1 MLQYC
6 TPSKKAEE
14 QRITHHPAR
23 STMPEQSTLAGLV
36 PSLNVHETLL
46 AMRRSRMFCASCLLL
61 LFATLP
67 TLSAATE
74 NTDSVAAPATLKVV
88 MDDNYPPYVF
98 RDSNGVLT
106 GYLVDIWKLWG
117 SKTGVRVE
125 LTATDWDKAQQTMYA
140 GHADVIDTIFRT
152 PQRERKLV
160 FSPPYAKIPVPIY
173 THTGIGGITDLNT
186 LHGFLV
192 GVKAGD
198 ACAEKLEA
206 AGITTL
212 QPYRSYE
219 ALVQAAAAGQI
230 RVFCLDEPA
239 ANYLLYRDRVERD
252 FHKAFTLYTG
262 ALHRAVH
269 KGDTRTLAL
278 LRHGFSAITPD
289 ELAALR
295 DKWMGKSLPDALSRT
310 LTYALWIAALVIM
323 LLGVLSLVLRHL
335 VRQRTAQLSIAYNGL
350 ERLTRLYAAL
360 SQCNQAIVR
369 SKCEAELFPQICR
382 DAVEFG
388 GMKMAWIGTLDEANQ
403 RIKPVAAFG
412 SGVEYLEGIQI
423 SVAADDPHGLG
434 PTGTA
439 IRENRPVWCQD
450 FQHEPITAPWHERGA
465 RVGWGASA
473 SLPLHRNGVA
483 IGAFTLYAG
492 EANAFDE
499 AARNL
504 LMEMAMDISFALDN
518 FVREAESRRANEA
531 LKLSEQHFR
540 AYFDRAM
547 VGMVSTSPAKE
558 WLEVNDALCE
568 MLGYSREELMG
579 MTWAELTHPDDLAA
593 NLIQYERILSGEI
606 DEYSIENRFIRKDG
620 TIVHVR
626 RSPRAVRK
634 ADNSLDYI
642 VAWIDDITQRK
653 QDEEH
658 IQRLAHF
665 DLLTG
670 LPNRALFTD
679 RISLAINMAQ
689 RSNSELAVMFLD
701 LDHFKNVNDN
711 LGHRIGDA
719 LLVEIAK
726 RVKSAT
732 REEDTVSRLGGD
744 EFILLLPNTD
754 ADGAAHVAEKL
765 LERVA
770 QLCRI
775 EQHEL
780 VVTPSIGIAMY
791 PDDGRDFE
799 TLSQCADVAMYRAK
813 HDGRNNYRF
822 FTAEMQIHSAR
833 ILQLES
839 ALRHALVREE
849 LSLHFQPQISIQ
861 DGHIIGAEA
870 LLRWQHPELG
880 SVPPAEFIP
889 IAESSGQ
896 ILQIGEWVLRTA
908 VKQMKSWMD
917 SGMGPMIIAVN
928 LSAVQFRHPNL
939 PEMVTQILDSVK
951 LPAQYLELEL
961 TEGVAMHDPLGAIA
975 MMDKLHE
982 RGIRMS
988 IDDFGT
994 GYSSLNYLKRFK
1006 VYKLKIDQ
1014 SFVRDITD
1022 DPEDKAIVSAII
1034 SLADS
1039 LGLQTI
1045 AEGVETEGQLAL
1057 LREQGCNEVQGYYF
1071 SKPLPAEQFEAFVRA
1086 KRQA

>member
-1 MLQYC
+1 
-6 TPSKKAEE
+6 
-14 QRITHHPAR
+14 
-23 STMPEQSTLAGLV
+23 
-36 PSLNVHETLL
+36 
-46 AMRRSRMFCASCLLL
+46 MFCVCCLLL
-61 LFATLP
+61 LLATLP
-67 TLSAATE
+67 GISPAAEST
-74 NTDSVAAPATLKVV
+74 NGVAAPATLKVV

-106 GYLVDIWKLWG
+106 GYLVDIWKLWE
-117 SKTGVRVE
+117 SKTGVHVE
-125 LTATDWDKAQQTMYA
+125 LTATDWEKAQQIMFA
-140 GHADVIDTIFRT
+140 GQAEVIDTIFRT
-152 PQRERKLV
+152 PERERKLD
-160 FSPPYAKIPVPIY
+160 FTAPYAEIPVPVY
-173 THTGIGGITDLNT
+173 THTGIGGITDLKT

-212 QPYRSYE
+212 QPYPNYE
-219 ALVQAAAAGQI
+219 ALVRAAAAGQVK
-230 RVFCLDEPA
+230 VFCLDEPA
-239 ANYLLYRDRVERD
+239 ANYLLYRDRVEDD
-252 FHKAFTLYTG
+252 FHNAFTLYTG
-262 ALHRAVH
+262 ELHRAVH
-269 KGDTRTLAL
+269 KGDGRTLAL
-278 LRHGFSAITPD
+278 LQQGFSAITPD
-289 ELAALR
+289 ELDSLR
-295 DKWMGKSLPDALSRT
+295 NKWMGKRLPEALSRT
-310 LTYALWIAALVIM
+310 LTYVLWAAVIVIL
-323 LLGVLSLVLRHL
+323 LLGLLILVLRHL
-335 VRQRTAQLSIAYNGL
+335 VRQRTAQLGSAYNRL
-350 ERLTRLYAAL
+350 ERLTRIYAAL

-369 SKCEAELFPQICR
+369 SRNEAELFPQVCR
-382 DAVEFG
+382 DAVQFG
-388 GMKMAWIGTLDEANQ
+388 GMRMAWIGMLDEET
-403 RIKPVAAFG
+403 RMIRTVAAFG
-412 SGVEYLEGIQI
+412 SGVEYLEGIEI
-423 SVAADDPHGLG
+423 SASADTVIGRG

-450 FQHEPITAPWHERGA
+450 FQNDPLTAPWHERGA
-465 RVGWGASA
+465 SVGWGASA

-483 IGAFTLYAG
+483 VGAFTLYAG

-499 AARNL
+499 AVRNL
-504 LMEMAMDISFALDN
+504 LVEMEMDISFAMDSYDR
-518 FVREAESRRANEA
+518 VAEGKRAAEA
-531 LKLSEQHFR
+531 LQLSEQHFR

-547 VGMVSTSPAKE
+547 VGMASTSPGKE
-558 WLEVNDALCE
+558 WLKVNDALCE
-568 MLGYSREELMG
+568 MLGYTREELMG
-579 MTWAELTHPDDLAA
+579 MTWADLTHPDDLAA
-593 NLIQYERILSGEI
+593 NLVQFDRILCGEI
-606 DEYSIENRFIRKDG
+606 SEYSIENRFVRKDG

-634 ADNSLDYI
+634 ADGSLDYI

-653 QDEEH
+653 RDEQQ

-679 RISLAINMAQ
+679 RISHAINMAQ
-689 RSNSELAVMFLD
+689 RSSSQLAVMFLD

-719 LLVEIAK
+719 LLMEIAI
-726 RVKSAT
+726 RLKSAM

-744 EFILLLPNTD
+744 EFVLLLPNTD

-765 LERVA
+765 LEKVSRT
-770 QLCRI
+770 CRI

-799 TLSQCADVAMYRAK
+799 SLSQCADVAMYRAK
-813 HDGRNNYRF
+813 QDGRNNYKF

-833 ILQLES
+833 ILQLENALRS
-839 ALRHALVREE
+839 ALLRDE
-849 LSLHFQPQISIQ
+849 LSLHYQPQVSLES
-861 DGHIIGAEA
+861 GRIIGVEA
-870 LLRWQHPELG
+870 LLRWKHPELG
-880 SVPPAEFIP
+880 SVSPAEFIP

-908 VKQMKSWMD
+908 ARQMKSWMD
-917 SGMGPMIIAVN
+917 SGMAPMIIGVN

-939 PEMVTQILDSVK
+939 PEMVTKILDSVQ

-961 TEGVAMHDPLGAIA
+961 TEGVAMDDPLGAIS

-994 GYSSLNYLKRFK
+994 GYSSLSYLKRFK

-1022 DPEDKAIVSAII
+1022 DPEDKAIVRAII

-1039 LGLQTI
+1039 LGLKTI
-1045 AEGVETEGQLAL
+1045 AEGVETEGQLAF
-1057 LREQGCNEVQGYYF
+1057 LREQGCDEVQGYYF
-1071 SKPLPAEQFEAFVRA
+1071 SKPLSVTEFEAFMLA
-1086 KRQA
+1086 QRQT

>member
-1 MLQYC
+1 
-6 TPSKKAEE
+6 
-14 QRITHHPAR
+14 
-23 STMPEQSTLAGLV
+23 
-36 PSLNVHETLL
+36 
-46 AMRRSRMFCASCLLL
+46 MFYACCLFL
-61 LFATLP
+61 LFTMVPA
-67 TLSAATE
+67 LSAAAGSTNGE
-74 NTDSVAAPATLKVV
+74 ATPATLKVV

-98 RDSNGVLT
+98 RDSNGALN
-106 GYLVDIWKLWG
+106 GYLVDIWKLWEG
-117 SKTGVRVE
+117 KTGVRVD
-125 LTATDWDKAQQTMYA
+125 LVATDWKNAQQLMA
-140 GHADVIDTIFRT
+140 DGQADVIDSMFRT
-152 PQRERKLV
+152 PERERHLD
-160 FSPPYAKIPVPIY
+160 FTPPYAEIPASIY
-173 THTGIGGITDLNT
+173 THTRIGGITDLKT

-198 ACAEKLEA
+198 ACADKLDA

-212 QPYRSYE
+212 QPYNNYE
-219 ALVQAAAAGQI
+219 ALVQAAVAGQI
-230 RVFCLDEPA
+230 RVFCMDEPA
-239 ANYLLYRDRVERD
+239 ANYLLYRDRAERD

-262 ALHRAVH
+262 ALDRAVH
-269 KGDTRTLAL
+269 KGDTGTLAL
-278 LRHGFSAITPD
+278 LQHGFSDITPA
-289 ELAALR
+289 EQAVLR
-295 DKWMGKSLPDALSRT
+295 NKWMDGSLPDGLSRT
-310 LTYALWIAALVIM
+310 LTYILWIAVFVIL
-323 LLGVLSLVLRHL
+323 LLGVLSLVLRYL
-335 VRQRTAQLSIAYNGL
+335 VRQRTAQLRTAYNSL
-350 ERLTRLYAAL
+350 ERLTKLYAAL

-369 SKCEAELFPQICR
+369 CRSETELFPQVCH
-382 DAVEFG
+382 DAVQFG
-388 GMKMAWIGTLDEANQ
+388 GMKMAWIGMLDEASQ
-403 RIKPVAAFG
+403 MIKPAGAFG
-412 SGVEYLEGIQI
+412 DGMEYLEGIQV
-423 SVAADDPHGLG
+423 SAAADDPAGRG
-434 PTGTA
+434 PTGTS

-450 FQHEPITAPWHERGA
+450 FQRDPSTAPWHERGA
-465 RVGWGASA
+465 RAGWGASA

-483 IGAFTLYAG
+483 VGAFTLYAG

-504 LMEMAMDISFALDN
+504 LLEMAMDIGFAMDN
-518 FVREAESRRANEA
+518 FIRVADSKRAAEA
-531 LKLSEQHFR
+531 LQLSEQHFR

-547 VGMVSTSPAKE
+547 VGMVSTSPGKE
-558 WLEVNDALCE
+558 WLEANDAMCE
-568 MLGYSREELMG
+568 MLGYSREELME
-579 MTWAELTHPDDLAA
+579 MTWAELTHPDDLAV
-593 NLIQYERILSGEI
+593 NLIQYDRILSGEI
-606 DEYSIENRFIRKDG
+606 DEYSIENRFVRKDG

-634 ADNSLDYI
+634 DDNSLDYI

-653 QDEEH
+653 QDEQH

-679 RISLAINMAQ
+679 RISHALNMAQ
-689 RSNSELAVMFLD
+689 RSQSQLAVIFLD
-701 LDHFKNVNDN
+701 IDHFKNVNDN

-719 LLVEIAK
+719 LLIEIAK
-726 RVKSAT
+726 RLKSAL

-744 EFILLLPNTD
+744 EFILLLPGTN

-765 LERVA
+765 LETVA

-791 PDDGRDFE
+791 PNDGEDFE

-813 HDGRNNYRF
+813 HDGRNNYKF
-822 FTAEMQIHSAR
+822 FTAEMQTHSAR
-833 ILQLES
+833 TLQLES
-839 ALRHALVREE
+839 ALRHALVRDE
-849 LSLHFQPQISIQ
+849 LSLHFQPQISMQ
-861 DGHIIGAEA
+861 DGRIIGAEA
-870 LLRWQHPELG
+870 LLRWQHPGLG
-880 SVPPAEFIP
+880 MVSPAEFIP

-908 VKQMKSWMD
+908 VQQMKSWMD
-917 SGMGPMIIAVN
+917 SGMAPMIIAVN

-939 PEMVTQILDSVK
+939 PEMVTQILGSVK

-961 TEGVAMHDPLGAIA
+961 TEGVAMHDPPGAIA
-975 MMDKLHE
+975 MMDNLHE

-994 GYSSLNYLKRFK
+994 GYSSLSYLKRFK

-1034 SLADS
+1034 SLAGS

-1045 AEGVETEGQLAL
+1045 AEGVETEGQLAF

-1071 SKPLPAEQFEAFVRA
+1071 SKPLPAEQFEAFMRA
-1086 KRQA
+1086 KSQV

>member
-1 MLQYC
+1 
-6 TPSKKAEE
+6 
-14 QRITHHPAR
+14 
-23 STMPEQSTLAGLV
+23 
-36 PSLNVHETLL
+36 
-46 AMRRSRMFCASCLLL
+46 MFYACCLFL
-61 LFATLP
+61 LFTMGPA
-67 TLSAATE
+67 LSAAAGSTNGE
-74 NTDSVAAPATLKVV
+74 ATPATLKVV
-88 MDDNYPPYVF
+88 MDDNYPPYAF
-98 RDSNGVLT
+98 RDSNGVLN
-106 GYLVDIWKLWG
+106 GYLVDIWKLWEG
-117 SKTGVRVE
+117 KTGVRVD
-125 LTATDWDKAQQTMYA
+125 LVATDWKNAQQLMA
-140 GHADVIDTIFRT
+140 DGKADVIDSMFRT
-152 PQRERKLV
+152 PERERHLD
-160 FSPPYAKIPVPIY
+160 FTPSYAEIPASIY
-173 THTGIGGITDLNT
+173 THTRIGGITDLKT

-198 ACAEKLEA
+198 ACADKLDA

-212 QPYRSYE
+212 QPYNNYE
-219 ALVQAAAAGQI
+219 ALVQAAVAGQI
-230 RVFCLDEPA
+230 RVFCMDEPA

-262 ALHRAVH
+262 ALDRAVH
-269 KGDTRTLAL
+269 KGDTRTLVL
-278 LRHGFSAITPD
+278 LQHGFSDITPA
-289 ELAALR
+289 ELAVLR
-295 DKWMGKSLPDALSRT
+295 NKWMGGSLPDGLSRT
-310 LTYALWIAALVIM
+310 LTYILWIAVLIIL
-323 LLGVLSLVLRHL
+323 LLGVLSLVLRYL
-335 VRQRTAQLSIAYNGL
+335 VRQRTAQLRTAYNRL
-350 ERLTRLYAAL
+350 ERLTKLYAAL

-369 SKCEAELFPQICR
+369 CTSEAELFPQVCR
-382 DAVEFG
+382 DAVQFG
-388 GMKMAWIGTLDEANQ
+388 GMKMAWIGMLDETSQ
-403 RIKPVAAFG
+403 MIKPAGAFG
-412 SGVEYLEGIQI
+412 EGREYLEGIQV
-423 SVAADDPHGLG
+423 SAAAGDPAGRG

-450 FQHEPITAPWHERGA
+450 FQHDPSTAPWHERGA
-465 RVGWGASA
+465 RAGWGASA

-483 IGAFTLYAG
+483 VGAFTLYAG
-492 EANAFDE
+492 EDNAFDE

-504 LMEMAMDISFALDN
+504 LLEMAMDISFALDN
-518 FVREAESRRANEA
+518 YLREAESRRAAVA
-531 LKLSEQHFR
+531 LQLSEQHFR

-547 VGMVSTSPAKE
+547 VGMVSTSPGKE

-568 MLGYSREELMG
+568 MLGYTREELMG

-593 NLIQYERILSGEI
+593 NLIQYDRILSGEM
-606 DEYSIENRFIRKDG
+606 DEYSIENRFVRKDG

-634 ADNSLDYI
+634 DDNSLDYI

-653 QDEEH
+653 QDEQH

-679 RISLAINMAQ
+679 RISHALNMAQ
-689 RSNSELAVMFLD
+689 RSKSKLAVIFLD
-701 LDHFKNVNDN
+701 IDHFKNVNDN

-719 LLVEIAK
+719 LLIEIAN
-726 RVKSAT
+726 RLKSAL

-744 EFILLLPNTD
+744 EFILLLPGTN

-765 LERVA
+765 LDTVA

-791 PDDGRDFE
+791 PNDGEDFE

-813 HDGRNNYRF
+813 HDGRNNYKF
-822 FTAEMQIHSAR
+822 FTAEMQTHSAR
-833 ILQLES
+833 TLQLES
-839 ALRHALVREE
+839 ALRHALVRDE
-849 LSLHFQPQISIQ
+849 LSLCFQPQISMQ
-861 DGHIIGAEA
+861 GGRIIGAEA
-870 LLRWQHPELG
+870 LLRWQHPGLG
-880 SVPPAEFIP
+880 MVSPAEFIP

-908 VKQMKSWMD
+908 VQQMKSWMD
-917 SGMGPMIIAVN
+917 GGMAPMIIAVN

-939 PEMVTQILDSVK
+939 PEMVSQILGSVK

-975 MMDKLHE
+975 MMDNLHE

-994 GYSSLNYLKRFK
+994 GYSSLSYLKRFK

-1034 SLADS
+1034 SLAGS
-1039 LGLQTI
+1039 LDLQTI
-1045 AEGVETEGQLAL
+1045 AEGVETEGQLAF

-1086 KRQA
+1086 KSQV

>member
-1 MLQYC
+1 MC
-6 TPSKKAEE
+6 SS
-14 QRITHHPAR
+14 RIFITFY
-23 STMPEQSTLAGLV
+23 L
-36 PSLNVHETLL
+36 
-46 AMRRSRMFCASCLLL
+46 FL
-61 LFATLP
+61 LFAMAPALG
-67 TLSAATE
+67 AAAE
-74 NTDSVAAPATLKVV
+74 NIHADANPATLKVV

-98 RDSNGVLT
+98 RDSGGVLT

-117 SKTGVRVE
+117 EKTGVHVD
-125 LTATDWDKAQQTMYA
+125 LVATDWKKAQQLMA
-140 GHADVIDTIFRT
+140 DGKADVIDTVFRT
-152 PQRERKLV
+152 PERERHLD
-160 FSPPYAKIPVPIY
+160 FAPSYAEIRVPIY
-173 THTGIGGITDLNT
+173 THIGIGGITDLNT

-198 ACAEKLEA
+198 ACVDKLNA
-206 AGITTL
+206 VGITTL
-212 QPYRSYE
+212 QPYNSYE
-219 ALVQAAAAGQI
+219 AMIQAAVAGQV
-230 RVFCLDEPA
+230 RVFCMDQPA
-239 ANYLLYRDRVERD
+239 ANYLLYRSRAEHD

-269 KGDTRTLAL
+269 KGDTQTMEL
-278 LRHGFSAITPD
+278 LQRGFSAITPD

-295 DKWMGKSLPDALSRT
+295 DKWMGKRLPDTLSRT
-310 LTYALWIAALVIM
+310 LSYVLWSAALLIL
-323 LLGVLSLVLRHL
+323 LLGVLTLVLRRL
-335 VRQRTAQLSIAYNGL
+335 VRQRTTQLKTAYNRL
-350 ERLTRLYAAL
+350 ERLTRIYAAL

-369 SKCEAELFPQICR
+369 SKNEAELFPQVCR
-382 DAVEFG
+382 DAVQFG
-388 GMKMAWIGTLDEANQ
+388 GMRMAWIGMKDEASQ
-403 RIKPVAAFG
+403 MIKPVAAFG
-412 SGVEYLEGIQI
+412 SGMEYLEKIEI
-423 SVAADDPHGLG
+423 SAAADTSTGHG

-450 FQHEPITAPWHERGA
+450 FQHDPITAPWHERGA
-465 RVGWGASA
+465 KVGWGASA

-483 IGAFTLYAG
+483 VGAFTLYAG

-504 LMEMAMDISFALDN
+504 LVEMALDISFALDN
-518 FVREAESRRANEA
+518 FVREAERLRAAEA
-531 LKLSEQHFR
+531 LQLSEQHFR

-547 VGMVSTSPAKE
+547 VGMTATSPKMD
-558 WLEVNDALCE
+558 WLEVNEALCE
-568 MLGYSREELMG
+568 MLGYTREELTS
-579 MTWAELTHPDDLAA
+579 MTWADLTHPDDLSA
-593 NLIQYERILSGEI
+593 NLAQFDRILSGEL

-634 ADNSLDYI
+634 ADGSLDYI
-642 VAWIDDITQRK
+642 VAWVDDITQRK
-653 QDEEH
+653 QDEH
-658 IQRLAHF
+658 QIQQLAHF

-679 RISLAINMAQ
+679 RISHAL
-689 RSNSELAVMFLD
+689 NSAHRNNTSLAVMFLD

-711 LGHRIGDA
+711 LGHRVGDA

-726 RVKSAT
+726 RLKSAM

-770 QLCRI
+770 WLCKI

-791 PDDGRDFE
+791 PDDGLDFE
-799 TLSQCADVAMYRAK
+799 SLSQCADVAMYRAK
-813 HDGRNNYRF
+813 HDGRNNYKF
-822 FTAEMQIHSAR
+822 FTAEMQTHSAR
-833 ILQLES
+833 TLQLEN
-839 ALRHALVREE
+839 ALRYALARRE
-849 LSLHFQPQISIQ
+849 LSLHYQPQLSLES
-861 DGHIIGAEA
+861 GRIIGAEA
-870 LLRWQHPELG
+870 LLRWQHPEFG
-880 SVPPAEFIP
+880 AVSPAEFIP

-896 ILQIGEWVLRTA
+896 ILHIGEWVLRTA
-908 VKQMKSWMD
+908 ATQMKSWMD
-917 SGMGPMIIAVN
+917 RGMAPMIIAVN

-939 PEMVTQILDSVK
+939 PEMVTQILDSVD

-961 TEGVAMHDPLGAIA
+961 TEGVAMHDPVGAIM
-975 MMDKLHE
+975 MMDNLHE

-994 GYSSLNYLKRFK
+994 GYSSLSYLKRFK

-1022 DPEDKAIVSAII
+1022 DPEDKAIVKAII

-1045 AEGVETEGQLAL
+1045 AEGVETESQLAL
-1057 LREQGCNEVQGYYF
+1057 LRQQGCHEVQGYYF
-1071 SKPLPAEQFEAFVRA
+1071 SKPLPADEFQAFVLGKIRS
-1086 KRQA
+1086 

>member
-1 MLQYC
+1 
-6 TPSKKAEE
+6 
-14 QRITHHPAR
+14 
-23 STMPEQSTLAGLV
+23 
-36 PSLNVHETLL
+36 
-46 AMRRSRMFCASCLLL
+46 MFYACCLFL
-61 LFATLP
+61 LFTMVPA
-67 TLSAATE
+67 LSAAAGSTNGE
-74 NTDSVAAPATLKVV
+74 ATPATLKVV

-98 RDSNGVLT
+98 RDSNGALN
-106 GYLVDIWKLWG
+106 GYLVDIWKLWEG
-117 SKTGVRVE
+117 KTGVRVD
-125 LTATDWDKAQQTMYA
+125 LVATDWKNAQQLMA
-140 GHADVIDTIFRT
+140 DGQADVIDSMFRT
-152 PQRERKLV
+152 PERERHLD
-160 FSPPYAKIPVPIY
+160 FTPSYADIPASIY
-173 THTGIGGITDLNT
+173 THTRIGGITDLKT

-198 ACAEKLEA
+198 ACADKLDA
-206 AGITTL
+206 DGITTL
-212 QPYRSYE
+212 QPYNNYE
-219 ALVQAAAAGQI
+219 ALVKAAVAGQI
-230 RVFCLDEPA
+230 RVFCMDEPA
-239 ANYLLYRDRVERD
+239 ANYLLYRDSAERD

-262 ALHRAVH
+262 ALDRAVH
-269 KGDTRTLAL
+269 KGDTRTLVL
-278 LRHGFSAITPD
+278 LQHGFSDITPA
-289 ELAALR
+289 ELAVLR
-295 DKWMGKSLPDALSRT
+295 DKWMGGSLPDGLSRT
-310 LTYALWIAALVIM
+310 LTYVLWIAVFVIL
-323 LLGVLSLVLRHL
+323 LLGVLSLVLRYL
-335 VRQRTAQLSIAYNGL
+335 VRQRTAQLRTAYNRL
-350 ERLTRLYAAL
+350 ERLTKLYAAL
-360 SQCNQAIVR
+360 SECNQAIVR
-369 SKCEAELFPQICR
+369 CSSEAELFPQVCR
-382 DAVEFG
+382 DAVQFG
-388 GMKMAWIGTLDEANQ
+388 GMKMAWIGMLDEASQ
-403 RIKPVAAFG
+403 SVKPVASFG
-412 SGVEYLEGIQI
+412 EGREYLEGIQV
-423 SVAADDPHGLG
+423 SAAADDPAGRG
-434 PTGTA
+434 PTGTS

-450 FQHEPITAPWHERGA
+450 FQHDPSTAPWHERGA

-483 IGAFTLYAG
+483 VGAFTLYAG

-504 LMEMAMDISFALDN
+504 LLEMAMDISFALDN
-518 FVREAESRRANEA
+518 YLREAESRRAAEA
-531 LKLSEQHFR
+531 LQLSEQHFR

-547 VGMVSTSPAKE
+547 VGMVSTSPGKE

-593 NLIQYERILSGEI
+593 NLIQYDRILGGEI
-606 DEYSIENRFIRKDG
+606 DEYSIENRFVRKDG

-634 ADNSLDYI
+634 DDNSLDYI

-653 QDEEH
+653 QDEQH

-679 RISLAINMAQ
+679 RISHALNMAQ
-689 RSNSELAVMFLD
+689 RSKSKLAVIFLD
-701 LDHFKNVNDN
+701 IDHFKNVNDN

-719 LLVEIAK
+719 LLIEIAK
-726 RVKSAT
+726 RLKSAL

-744 EFILLLPNTD
+744 EFILLLPGTN

-765 LERVA
+765 LETVA

-791 PDDGRDFE
+791 PNDGEDFE

-813 HDGRNNYRF
+813 HDGRNNYKF
-822 FTAEMQIHSAR
+822 FTAEMQTHSAR
-833 ILQLES
+833 TLQLES
-839 ALRHALVREE
+839 ALRHALVRGE
-849 LSLHFQPQISIQ
+849 LSLNFQPQISMQ
-861 DGHIIGAEA
+861 DGRIIGAEA
-870 LLRWQHPELG
+870 LLRWQHPGLG
-880 SVPPAEFIP
+880 MVSPAEFIP

-908 VKQMKSWMD
+908 VQQMRSWMD
-917 SGMGPMIIAVN
+917 GGMAPMIIAVN

-939 PEMVTQILDSVK
+939 PEMVSQILGSVK

-975 MMDKLHE
+975 MMDNLHE

-994 GYSSLNYLKRFK
+994 GYSSLSYLKRFK

-1022 DPEDKAIVSAII
+1022 DTEDKAIVSAII
-1034 SLADS
+1034 SLAGS

-1045 AEGVETEGQLAL
+1045 AEGVETEGQLAF

-1071 SKPLPAEQFEAFVRA
+1071 SKPLPAEQFEAFMRA
-1086 KRQA
+1086 KSQV

>member
-1 MLQYC
+1 M
-6 TPSKKAEE
+6 
-14 QRITHHPAR
+14 R
-23 STMPEQSTLAGLV
+23 S
-36 PSLNVHETLL
+36 
-46 AMRRSRMFCASCLLL
+46 SRMLCTCFLFL
-61 LFATLP
+61 LFAMAP
-67 TLSAATE
+67 ALSAAAE
-74 NTDSVAAPATLKVV
+74 NTHVEANSATLKVV

-98 RDSNGVLT
+98 RDSDGVLT

-117 SKTGVRVE
+117 EKTGVHVD
-125 LTATDWDKAQQTMYA
+125 LTATDWKKAQQLMA
-140 GHADVIDTIFRT
+140 DGKADVIDTIFRT
-152 PQRERKLV
+152 PERERHLD
-160 FSPPYAKIPVPIY
+160 FTPSYAEIRVPIY
-173 THTGIGGITDLNT
+173 AQIGIGGITDLNT
-186 LHGFLV
+186 LNGFLV

-198 ACAEKLEA
+198 ACADKLNA

-212 QPYRSYE
+212 QPYNSYE
-219 ALVQAAAAGQI
+219 AMIQAAVAGQV
-230 RVFCLDEPA
+230 RVFCMDEPA
-239 ANYLLYRDRVERD
+239 ANYLLYRNRAEHN

-269 KGDTRTLAL
+269 KGDTQTLEL
-278 LRHGFSAITPD
+278 LQRGFSTITPD

-295 DKWMGKSLPDALSRT
+295 DKWMGARLPEALSRT
-310 LTYALWIAALVIM
+310 LTYVLWAAVVVI
-323 LLGVLSLVLRHL
+323 LLFGLLIIVLRHL
-335 VRQRTAQLSIAYNGL
+335 VRQRTTQLKTAYNRL
-350 ERLTRLYAAL
+350 ERLTRIYAAL

-369 SKCEAELFPQICR
+369 SKNEAELFPQVCR
-382 DAVEFG
+382 DAVQFG
-388 GMKMAWIGTLDEANQ
+388 GMRMAWIGMKDEASQ
-403 RIKPVAAFG
+403 MIKPVAAFG
-412 SGVEYLEGIQI
+412 SGVEYLDGIEI
-423 SVAADDPHGLG
+423 SATEDALIGRG

-439 IRENRPVWCQD
+439 IREDRPVWCQD
-450 FQHEPITAPWHERGA
+450 FQHDPDTAPWHARGA
-465 RVGWGASA
+465 KVGWRSCA
-473 SLPLHRNGVA
+473 SLPLHCNDVA
-483 IGAFTLYAG
+483 VGAFVIYSG
-492 EANAFDE
+492 EVNAFDE

-504 LMEMAMDISFALDN
+504 LVEMAMDISFAMDN
-518 FVREAESRRANEA
+518 YVRVAESERSAEA
-531 LKLSEQHFR
+531 LQLSEQHFR

-547 VGMVSTSPAKE
+547 VGMTATSPQMD
-558 WLEVNDALCE
+558 WLEVNPALCE
-568 MLGYSREELMG
+568 MLGYTHEELAA
-579 MTWAELTHPDDLAA
+579 MTWADLTHPDDLSA
-593 NLIQYERILSGEI
+593 NLAQFDRILSGEI
-606 DEYSIENRFIRKDG
+606 DEYSIENRFVRKDG

-634 ADNSLDYI
+634 ADGSLDYI
-642 VAWIDDITQRK
+642 VAWVDDITQRK
-653 QDEEH
+653 QDEQQ
-658 IQRLAHF
+658 IQQLAHF

-679 RISLAINMAQ
+679 RISHALNSAH
-689 RSNSELAVMFLD
+689 RSNTNLAVMFLD

-711 LGHRIGDA
+711 LGHRVGDA

-726 RVKSAT
+726 RLKSAM

-770 QLCRI
+770 GLCKI

-791 PDDGRDFE
+791 PDDGLDFE
-799 TLSQCADVAMYRAK
+799 SLSQCADVAMYRAK
-813 HDGRNNYRF
+813 HDGRNNYKF
-822 FTAEMQIHSAR
+822 FTAEMQTHSAR
-833 ILQLES
+833 TLQLEN
-839 ALRHALVREE
+839 ALRYALTRRE
-849 LSLHFQPQISIQ
+849 LSLHYQPQVSLET
-861 DGHIIGAEA
+861 GRIIGAEA

-880 SVPPAEFIP
+880 SVSPAEFIP

-896 ILQIGEWVLRTA
+896 ILHIGEWVLRTA
-908 VKQMKSWMD
+908 ANQMKSWMD
-917 SGMGPMIIAVN
+917 SGMAPMIIAVN

-939 PEMVTQILDSVK
+939 PEMVTQILDSVN

-961 TEGVAMHDPLGAIA
+961 TEGVAMHDPVGAIM
-975 MMDKLHE
+975 MMDNLHE

-994 GYSSLNYLKRFK
+994 GYSSLSYLKRFK

-1022 DPEDKAIVSAII
+1022 DPEDKAIVKAII

-1057 LREQGCNEVQGYYF
+1057 LREQGCDEVQGYYF
-1071 SKPLPAEQFEAFVRA
+1071 SKPLPADEFEVFVLA
-1086 KRQA
+1086 KRQN

>member
-1 MLQYC
+1 
-6 TPSKKAEE
+6 
-14 QRITHHPAR
+14 
-23 STMPEQSTLAGLV
+23 MPEQSTLAGLA

-46 AMRRSRMFCASCLLL
+46 VMRRSRMFCASCLLL

-67 TLSAATE
+67 TLSTATE
-74 NTDSVAAPATLKVV
+74 NTNSVAAPATLKVV

-152 PQRERKLV
+152 PQRERQLD
-160 FSPPYAKIPVPIY
+160 FTPPYAEIPVPIY
-173 THTGIGGITDLNT
+173 TYTGIGGITDLNT

-198 ACAEKLEA
+198 ACADKLEA

-219 ALVQAAAAGQI
+219 ALVQAAATRQI

-278 LRHGFSAITPD
+278 LQHGFSAITPD

-295 DKWMGKSLPDALSRT
+295 DKWMGKHLPDALSRT
-310 LTYALWIAALVIM
+310 LTYALWIAAFVIL

-335 VRQRTAQLSIAYNGL
+335 VRQRTAQLSIAYNSL

-369 SKCEAELFPQICR
+369 SKSEAELFPQICR

-388 GMKMAWIGTLDEANQ
+388 GMKMAWIGMLDEANKM
-403 RIKPVAAFG
+403 IKPAGAFG
-412 SGVEYLEGIQI
+412 EGMEYLEGIQI
-423 SVAADDPHGLG
+423 SVAADDPHGRG
-434 PTGTA
+434 PTGIA

-450 FQHEPITAPWHERGA
+450 FRHDPITAPWHERGA

-473 SLPLHRNGVA
+473 SLPLQRNGVA
-483 IGAFTLYAG
+483 VGAFTLYSS

-499 AARNL
+499 AVRNL
-504 LMEMAMDISFALDN
+504 LLEMTADISFAMDN
-518 FVREAESRRANEA
+518 FVREAESRRAAEA

-593 NLIQYERILSGEI
+593 NLIQFDRMLSGEI

-620 TIVHVR
+620 TVIHVR

-634 ADNSLDYI
+634 ADNSIDYI

-679 RISLAINMAQ
+679 RIGLSINMAQ

-719 LLVEIAK
+719 LLIEIAK

-870 LLRWQHPELG
+870 LLRWQHPVLG
-880 SVPPAEFIP
+880 SVSPAEFIP

-951 LPAQYLELEL
+951 LPVQYLELEL

-1045 AEGVETEGQLAL
+1045 AEGVETEGQLAF

-1086 KRQA
+1086 KRRA

>member
-1 MLQYC
+1 
-6 TPSKKAEE
+6 
-14 QRITHHPAR
+14 
-23 STMPEQSTLAGLV
+23 
-36 PSLNVHETLL
+36 
-46 AMRRSRMFCASCLLL
+46 MFYACCLFL
-61 LFATLP
+61 LFATIP
-67 TLSAATE
+67 ALSAAAERANAEDTH
-74 NTDSVAAPATLKVV
+74 ATLKVV

-98 RDSNGVLT
+98 RDSDGAIN
-106 GYLVDIWKLWG
+106 GYLVDIWKLWEDR
-117 SKTGVRVE
+117 TGVRVD
-125 LTATDWDKAQQTMYA
+125 LVATDWKNAQLLMGDGQ
-140 GHADVIDTIFRT
+140 ADVIDTMFRT
-152 PQRERKLV
+152 PERERHLD
-160 FSPPYAKIPVPIY
+160 FAPPYAEIPASIY
-173 THTGIGGITDLNT
+173 THTRIGGITNLRT

-198 ACAEKLEA
+198 ACADKLDA

-212 QPYRSYE
+212 QPYNSYE
-219 ALVQAAAAGQI
+219 SLVQAAVAGQV
-230 RVFCLDEPA
+230 RVFCMDEPA

-269 KGDTRTLAL
+269 KGDSKTLAL
-278 LRHGFSAITPD
+278 LQQGFSAITPD
-289 ELAALR
+289 ELAVLR
-295 DKWMGKSLPDALSRT
+295 DKWMGKSLPEGLSRT
-310 LTYALWIAALVIM
+310 LTYALWIAALIIL
-323 LLGVLSLVLRHL
+323 LLGVLSLVLRYL
-335 VRQRTAQLSIAYNGL
+335 VRQRTAQLRTAYNSL

-369 SKCEAELFPQICR
+369 CTSEAELFPQVCR
-382 DAVEFG
+382 DAVQFG
-388 GMKMAWIGTLDEANQ
+388 GMKMAWIGMLDETSQ
-403 RIKPVAAFG
+403 MIKPAGAFG
-412 SGVEYLEGIQI
+412 DGMEYLEGIQI
-423 SVAADDPHGLG
+423 SVAADDPHGRG

-450 FQHEPITAPWHERGA
+450 FQHDPMTAPWHERGA
-465 RVGWGASA
+465 RVGWRASA
-473 SLPLHRNGVA
+473 SLPLRRSGVTV
-483 IGAFTLYAG
+483 GAFTLYAG

-504 LMEMAMDISFALDN
+504 LLEMALDISFALDN
-518 FVREAESRRANEA
+518 FVRVAESRRAAEA
-531 LKLSEQHFR
+531 LQLSEQHFR

-547 VGMVSTSPAKE
+547 VGMVSTSPGKE

-568 MLGYSREELMG
+568 MIGYSREELMG
-579 MTWAELTHPDDLAA
+579 MTWADLTHPDDLAA
-593 NLIQYERILSGEI
+593 NFIQYDRILSGEI
-606 DEYSIENRFIRKDG
+606 EEYSIENRFVRKDG

-626 RSPRAVRK
+626 RSPRAVRR
-634 ADNSLDYI
+634 ADGSLDYI

-653 QDEEH
+653 QDEQH

-679 RISLAINMAQ
+679 RISHALNMAQ
-689 RSNSELAVMFLD
+689 RSKSQLAVMFLD

-711 LGHRIGDA
+711 LGHRVGDA
-719 LLVEIAK
+719 LLIEIAK
-726 RVKSAT
+726 RLKSAL

-744 EFILLLPNTD
+744 EFILLLPGTN

-765 LERVA
+765 LETVA

-791 PDDGRDFE
+791 PNDGEDFE

-813 HDGRNNYRF
+813 HDGRNNYKF
-822 FTAEMQIHSAR
+822 FTAEMQTHSAR
-833 ILQLES
+833 TLQLES
-839 ALRHALVREE
+839 ALRHALVRDE
-849 LSLHFQPQISIQ
+849 LSLHFQPQISMQ
-861 DGHIIGAEA
+861 DGRIIGVEA
-870 LLRWQHPELG
+870 LLRWQHPSLG
-880 SVPPAEFIP
+880 MVSPAEFIP

-908 VKQMKSWMD
+908 ALQMKSWMD
-917 SGMGPMIIAVN
+917 GGMAPMIIAVN
-928 LSAVQFRHPNL
+928 LSAVQFRHHNL
-939 PEMVTQILDSVK
+939 PEMVTQILGSVK

-975 MMDKLHE
+975 MMDSLHE

-994 GYSSLNYLKRFK
+994 GYSSLSYLKRFK

-1034 SLADS
+1034 SLANS
-1039 LGLQTI
+1039 LGLKTI

-1086 KRQA
+1086 KSQV

>member
-1 MLQYC
+1 
-6 TPSKKAEE
+6 
-14 QRITHHPAR
+14 
-23 STMPEQSTLAGLV
+23 
-36 PSLNVHETLL
+36 
-46 AMRRSRMFCASCLLL
+46 
-61 LFATLP
+61 
-67 TLSAATE
+67 
-74 NTDSVAAPATLKVV
+74 V

-98 RDSNGVLT
+98 RDSSGALN
-106 GYLVDIWKLWG
+106 GYLVDIWKLWEG
-117 SKTGVRVE
+117 KTGVRADLV
-125 LTATDWDKAQQTMYA
+125 ATDWKNAQQLMA
-140 GHADVIDTIFRT
+140 DGKADVIDTMFRT
-152 PQRERKLV
+152 PERERHLD
-160 FSPPYAKIPVPIY
+160 FAPPYAEIAASLY
-173 THTGIGGITDLNT
+173 THTRIGGITDLKT

-198 ACAEKLEA
+198 TCADKLDA

-212 QPYRSYE
+212 QPYNNYE
-219 ALVQAAAAGQI
+219 ALVQAAVAGQV
-230 RVFCLDEPA
+230 RVFCMDEPA
-239 ANYLLYRDRVERD
+239 ANYLLYRDRVERE

-262 ALHRAVH
+262 ALDRAVH
-269 KGDTRTLAL
+269 KGDTGTLGL
-278 LRHGFSAITPD
+278 LQHGFSDITPA
-289 ELAALR
+289 ELAVLQ
-295 DKWMGKSLPDALSRT
+295 DKWMGKNLPDPLSNK
-310 LTYALWIAALVIM
+310 LAKALWIAAAFII
-323 LLGVLSLVLRHL
+323 LLAILSIILRYF
-335 VRQRTAQLSIAYNGL
+335 VKQRTVQLQAAYHRL

-369 SKCEAELFPQICR
+369 CSGEAELFPQVCR
-382 DAVEFG
+382 DAVQFG
-388 GMKMAWIGTLDEANQ
+388 GMKMAWIGMLDEASQ
-403 RIKPVAAFG
+403 SVKPVASFG
-412 SGVEYLEGIQI
+412 EGTEYLEGILI
-423 SVAADDPHGLG
+423 SAVADDPAGRG

-450 FQHEPITAPWHERGA
+450 FQRDPATAPWHERGA
-465 RVGWGASA
+465 RAGWGASA

-483 IGAFTLYAG
+483 VGAFTLYAG

-499 AARNL
+499 AERNL
-504 LMEMAMDISFALDN
+504 LLEMAMDISFALDN
-518 FVREAESRRANEA
+518 FFRETEGKRAAEA
-531 LKLSEQHFR
+531 LQLSEQHFR

-547 VGMVSTSPAKE
+547 VGMVSTSPGKE
-558 WLEVNDALCE
+558 WLEVNDALCK

-593 NLIQYERILSGEI
+593 NLFQYDRILSGEI
-606 DEYSIENRFIRKDG
+606 DEYSIENRFVRKDG

-634 ADNSLDYI
+634 DDNSLDYI

-653 QDEEH
+653 QDEQH

-679 RISLAINMAQ
+679 RISHALNMAQ
-689 RSNSELAVMFLD
+689 RSQSQLAVIFLD
-701 LDHFKNVNDN
+701 IDHFKNVNDN

-719 LLVEIAK
+719 LLIEIA
-726 RVKSAT
+726 RRLKSAL

-744 EFILLLPNTD
+744 EFILLLPGTN

-765 LERVA
+765 LETVA

-791 PDDGRDFE
+791 PNDGEDFE

-813 HDGRNNYRF
+813 HDGRNNYKF
-822 FTAEMQIHSAR
+822 FTAEMQTHSAR
-833 ILQLES
+833 TLQLES
-839 ALRHALVREE
+839 ALRHALVRDE
-849 LSLHFQPQISIQ
+849 LSLNFQPQISMQ
-861 DGHIIGAEA
+861 DGRIIGAEA
-870 LLRWQHPELG
+870 LLRWQHPRLG
-880 SVPPAEFIP
+880 MVSPAEFIP

-908 VKQMKSWMD
+908 VQQMKSWRD
-917 SGMGPMIIAVN
+917 GGMAPMIIAVN
-928 LSAVQFRHPNL
+928 LSAMQFRHPNL

-961 TEGVAMHDPLGAIA
+961 TEGVAMHDPPGAIA
-975 MMDKLHE
+975 MMDNLHE

-994 GYSSLNYLKRFK
+994 GYSSLSYLKRFK

-1034 SLADS
+1034 SLANS

-1045 AEGVETEGQLAL
+1045 AEGVETEGQLAY

-1071 SKPLPAEQFEAFVRA
+1071 SKPLSAEQFEAFMVA
-1086 KRQA
+1086 KNQV